1 MARWLPPL
9 VFGGVLVAGWE
20 VLTIV
25 TEADP
30 RLYRAPSAV
39 LSALV
44 DNIGPISRNA
54 LITAVE
60 MLLGFSIGAAFGIA
74 LGAALGV
81 SNLVRSAIYPWLVA
95 SQTVPIPAIASV
107 LVIWF
112 GFSLT
117 PKVVV
122 VALITFF
129 PIAVG
134 TADGL
139 RAVDPD
145 MVKLMRTMGAS
156 QWSIFR
162 HVGVPMALP
171 SLFSGAKIA
180 ATLSVLGA
188 VFGEW
193 VGARG
198 GLGYLLLLEN
208 RAFNTDT
215 VMAIIVVLA
224 VLGIGFFTIIERLE
238 RLVIPWH
245 VRTKLTRLS

>member
-1 MARWLPPL
+1 LS
-9 VFGGVLVAGWE
+9 
-20 VLTIV
+20 
-25 TEADP
+25 
-30 RLYRAPSAV
+30 RLA
-39 LSALV
+39 
-44 DNIGPISRNA
+44 
-54 LITAVE
+54 
-60 MLLGFSIGAAFGIA
+60 
-74 LGAALGV
+74 
-81 SNLVRSAIYPWLVA
+81 RSAIYPWLVA
-95 SQTVPIPAIASV
+95 SQTVPIPAVASV

-134 TADGL
+134 SADGL

-145 MVKLMRTMGAS
+145 MVKLMRTLGANRL
-156 QWSIFR
+156 SIFR
-162 HVGVPMALP
+162 HVAVPMALP
-171 SLFSGAKIA
+171 YLFSGAKVA

-198 GLGYLLLLEN
+198 GLGYLLLLEK
-208 RAFNTDT
+208 RAFDTAT

-224 VLGIGFFTIIERLE
+224 ALGIGFFAVIELIERLM
-238 RLVIPWH
+238 IPWH
-245 VRTKLTRLS
+245 RRANINQPTGKKAWP